1 MAPRRLPLPLAT
13 KTGKGSSGLV
23 SSESLINLYPEAN
36 RGQALSPVNLLGIRG
51 QASFATIGGTPRGQF
66 RAGNTHFAIRGETLY
81 TVDSVGA
88 ATSRGTIEGSERC
101 DFAYDGNYLH
111 VVADLKSYYA
121 DIATFTV
128 AEQTDSDFEQ
138 ANSCCVVNNLLV
150 VSRQGT
156 GEIAWPS
163 LTNPTAWDGLDFA
176 NAETSPDSIVAVR
189 ESAQE
194 LLIFGEETLEPWRF
208 TGNPDQYFEASG
220 AAAAVKVGTRWRDTI
235 QTVDNAPF
243 WLATNAEGALYVAR
257 LNGYTAERISTHA
270 IEANL
275 ENAGTSSLDGAFG
288 FSSSEK
294 GHAFYGITLPD
305 HCTWVYDAATQ
316 EWAQRLAGSWPLTT
330 PETPQGDW
338 GIRDFCVNAQRKH
351 ILGKTDGNLY
361 QLAATSYS
369 QDGGGIVR
377 ELTTPPFFVD
387 GLSFTISEIELIVAS
402 GVGLATGTTAPTVQM
417 SLSFDGGKTWS
428 DAFTEELGP
437 LGDYGWGVRFNRCGR
452 CPGPKGVS
460 VRWRCTDAVEFTP
473 VQAFITVEVG
483 SR

>member
-1 MAPRRLPLPLAT
+1 MAPRRLPLPLGV
-13 KTGKGSSGLV
+13 KSGKGASGLV

-36 RGQALSPVNLLGIRG
+36 RGQALAPVNLLGIPG
-51 QASFATIGGTPRGQF
+51 QTAFSTIGGTQRGQF
-66 RAGNTHFAIRGETLY
+66 RAGNTHFAVRGETLY
-81 TVDSVGA
+81 TVDAAGT

-111 VVADLKSYYA
+111 VVADLKSYA
-121 DIATFTV
+121 VSIATFTV
-128 AEQTDSDFEQ
+128 TEQTDPDHEQ
-138 ANSCCVVNNLLV
+138 ASSCCVVNNLLV
-150 VSRQGT
+150 EARAGT

-163 LTNPTAWDGLDFA
+163 LTDPTAWDGLDFA
-176 NAETSPDSIVAVR
+176 NAETSPDSITAVR

-220 AAAAVKVGTRWRDTI
+220 SAASIKVGTRWRDTI
-235 QTVDNAPF
+235 QNADNAPF

-257 LNGYTAERISTHA
+257 LNGYNAQRISTHA
-270 IEANL
+270 IENNL
-275 ENAGTSSLDGAFG
+275 EKAGASSLAGAFG
-288 FSSSEK
+288 LSGSEK

-305 HCTWVYDAATQ
+305 HCTWVYDAAVG
-316 EWAQRLAGSWPLTT
+316 EWHQRLAGSWPLTT
-330 PETPQGDW
+330 PEIPQGDW
-338 GIRDFCVNAQRKH
+338 GIRDFCVNADRKNV
-351 ILGKTDGNLY
+351 LGKTDGDLY
-361 QLAATSYS
+361 YLDATSYS
-369 QDGGGIVR
+369 QDGSGIVR
-377 ELTTPPFFVD
+377 EVTTPPFFAD

-460 VRWRCTDAVEFTP
+460 VRFRTVDAVEFTP
-473 VQAFITVEVG
+473 VQAFITIEVG